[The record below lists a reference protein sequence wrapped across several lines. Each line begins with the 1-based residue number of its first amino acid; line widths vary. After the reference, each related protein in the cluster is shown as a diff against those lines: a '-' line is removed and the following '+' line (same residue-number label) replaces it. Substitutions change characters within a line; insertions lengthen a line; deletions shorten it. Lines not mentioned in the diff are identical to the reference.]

1 MKHLRTPLV
10 CLLISLCLLLTAC
23 SQNTFDAAAY
33 VQSAVQSVYLGEH
46 DDYEDFVG
54 ISQQEAEKTYQEHLR
69 SESMYFAE
77 VFGFAQSD
85 ATLYRTMAFYRQ
97 LYGRSKFEAISAEQ
111 TEDGGYQVTM
121 EISPVS
127 LFPDNAAEIENRVL
141 DFTKM
146 VNEGYFEGKSQK
158 EIDDAYCKY
167 LLDFLELK
175 LQDAG
180 WDSPKTIT
188 IQLSADGNTYAISE
202 EELMKIDK
210 ALVLYESSEK
220 S

>member
-97 LYGRSKFEAISAEQ
+97 LYGRSKFEGNFSGTNGRWWIS
-111 TEDGGYQVTM
+111 GYHGNF
-121 EISPVS
+121 S
-127 LFPDNAAEIENRVL
+127 
-141 DFTKM
+141 
-146 VNEGYFEGKSQK
+146 SQP
-158 EIDDAYCKY
+158 
-167 LLDFLELK
+167 F
-175 LQDAG
+175 
-180 WDSPKTIT
+180 S
-188 IQLSADGNTYAISE
+188 
-202 EELMKIDK
+202 
-210 ALVLYESSEK
+210 
-220 S
+220 